1 MTDDSKKIGII
12 GGGIAGLTL
21 GCTLLKEG
29 IPTIIFE
36 KSSETASHGAAI
48 SISSNALRLLD
59 RLGIFDSL
67 KKQSFIH
74 HKAIIQSPKKP
85 ICEFRSPM
93 VLTTRRQTLM
103 ALLLQQ
109 YQSLGGEVL
118 FNHSY
123 QEFNPSRC
131 EITFKNKEQYVVS
144 HLVACDGIRSSIRD
158 EFFTPK
164 QQPKYSGYSAW
175 RGIGKSNLQ
184 SIHFSLGPNSHVVN
198 YPINK
203 QGDVSFV
210 AVTKEEYEFKESW
223 REEGTLNELL
233 EDFALYDPKIFP
245 EMDESMKL
253 YKWGIY
259 IRPSLKSMVSQ
270 NITLV
275 GDAAHP
281 MVPFLGQGGCMAME
295 DAYAFGILCKNTNY
309 DFIKTQKIYDTIRGK
324 RTRKIQKMSMMQGKI
339 YHMKNPVLVS
349 ARNAVM
355 RYTNIPGNDLK
366 RIHEYD
372 VEEAIKVYMYTDG
385 HAPSSPA
392 SS

>member
-164 QQPKYSGYSAW
+164 HQPKYSGYSAW

-281 MVPFLGQGGCMAME
+281 IVPFLGQGGCLALE
-295 DAYAFGILCKNTNY
+295 DAYAFGQLIVSSNEDLKNTQSAYEDLRLQRIHKIKSLSERQGRLNHIQNPILAMGRNMVIKYLPTIGMHSVRKVWNY
-309 DFIKTQKIYDTIRGK
+309 DIDNALSKIKQ
-324 RTRKIQKMSMMQGKI
+324 
-339 YHMKNPVLVS
+339 
-349 ARNAVM
+349 
-355 RYTNIPGNDLK
+355 
-366 RIHEYD
+366 
-372 VEEAIKVYMYTDG
+372 
-385 HAPSSPA
+385 
-392 SS
+392 